1 MLMKDEAQTS
11 KKTMF
16 CAHSK
21 SFATEYEQSTEN
33 TVFYVV
39 VFFLIVNL
47 VLMFAVQQLTHSTH

>member
-39 VFFLIVNL
+39 VFF
-47 VLMFAVQQLTHSTH
+47 